1 MPAKNL
7 NPEVR
12 LLLTVWGAENS
23 AIKKGELTKRLVR
36 KGETSKDYRPVL
48 DQLLNDGSIELAQTY
63 ISLTAQGTEALRQG
77 LVNAEFE
84 FAGNVG
90 ARTVNALLKWIRETK
105 PVAMAA
111 ATNGKTANTETAA
124 PIGSYDQFKQLT
136 IEVYDRLNRDYN
148 MGNLVPIYRIRR
160 EVGERVNRSQFSD
173 WLFAMQS
180 DDVFELLEESVEDGA
195 LDKIED
201 SVTTKFGKL
210 RCYAKR
216 LAS

>member
-7 NPEVR
+7 NSEVR
-12 LLLTVWGAENS
+12 LLLTVWGAENG
-23 AIKKGELTKRLVR
+23 AIKKSELTKRLVR
-36 KGETSKDYRPVL
+36 KGETSKDYRPTF
-48 DQLLNDGSIELAQTY
+48 DQLLKDGSIALAQNQIT
-63 ISLTAQGTEALRQG
+63 LTAQGVEALGQG
-77 LVNAEFE
+77 LSNADFE

-90 ARTVNALLKWIRETK
+90 AKTVNALLKWIRQNNHAAT
-105 PVAMAA
+105 VAP
-111 ATNGKTANTETAA
+111 TNGKTVPAIN
-124 PIGSYDQFKQLT
+124 SYDQFKQLT

-160 EVGERVNRSQFSD
+160 EMGERVNRGQFSD

-180 DDVFELLEESVEDGA
+180 DDVFELLEESVEDSA
-195 LDKIED
+195 PDKIED

>member
-1 MPAKNL
+1 MPVKNL
-7 NPEVR
+7 NSEVR
-12 LLLTVWGAENS
+12 LLLTLWSAEDGAL
-23 AIKKGELTKRLVR
+23 KKGELTKRLVQ
-36 KGETSKDYRPVL
+36 KGQTSKTYQPVL
-48 DQLLNDGSIELAQTY
+48 DQLLNDGSIKLDKNQV
-63 ISLTAQGTEALRQG
+63 SLTAQGIEALGRG
-77 LVNAEFE
+77 LSNTEFE

-90 ARTVNALLKWIRETK
+90 AKTVNALLKWIRQNNDAAT
-105 PVAMAA
+105 VAP
-111 ATNGKTANTETAA
+111 TNGKVT
-124 PIGSYDQFKQLT
+124 PIDSYDQFKQLT

-180 DDVFELLEESVEDGA
+180 DDVFELLEESVEDSA
-195 LDKIED
+195 PDKIED